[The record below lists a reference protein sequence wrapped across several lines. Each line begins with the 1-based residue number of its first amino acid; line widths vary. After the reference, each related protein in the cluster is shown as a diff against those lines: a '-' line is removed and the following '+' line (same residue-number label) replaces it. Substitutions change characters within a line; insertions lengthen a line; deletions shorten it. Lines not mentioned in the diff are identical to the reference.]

1 MPITIYTT
9 GELLY
14 LFIALEITSTDYIIE

>member
-14 LFIALEITSTDYIIE
+14 LFAALEMT